1 MANQFRS
8 VKLWQ
13 VNFLLEL
20 FLLLITKCNGIN
32 HNTDLFAF
40 DYKWLM
46 KFETS
51 EFQVI
56 CTAQKQTI
64 IFQTPKAQHI
74 LHL

>member
-1 MANQFRS
+1 MELTI
-8 VKLWQ
+8 KL
-13 VNFLLEL
+13 
-20 FLLLITKCNGIN
+20 T
-32 HNTDLFAF
+32 FAS
-40 DYKWLM
+40 DHERLM

-74 LHL
+74 VHV